1 MIKLL
6 VTDELSKE
14 GLEMLKSGGQ
24 VQVDIRP
31 GIAHDELIKIIG
43 DYDAII
49 IRSGTKV
56 DAAVIEAGKNLKVVG
71 RAGVGVDNVDVK
83 AATRK
88 GILVM
93 NTPAANI
100 ISAAEHTM
108 ALMMSLARN
117 IVWADAS
124 LKKGEWK
131 RSKFTGF
138 ELNGKTL
145 GIVGIGRVGGEVA
158 KRAKSFQMK
167 LVGFDPYI
175 PPEVAVKLGV
185 RLMPLEQV
193 IEEADVITIHAA
205 LTPSTHH
212 LISKELI
219 AKMKP
224 TAIIL
229 NVARGE
235 LIDEEALYEALR
247 DKKIAG
253 AALDVFSKEPPTGSN
268 LLTLDNI
275 VVTPHLGAS
284 TKEAQEKVS
293 AEMAEHVKMFL
304 VDKRIS
310 NAVNAPVRGM
320 DPKVVPFISVAERLG
335 AFAVQLTD
343 APVAKLQ
350 VTVHG
355 DLASVDSKMLTVSA
369 LMGVL
374 SNLSGEQPNIIN
386 AEIIAKEKGVQVVES
401 KVEES
406 DRYVNMISISLQ
418 SNGIKR
424 EVRGPAFTGSEPRLL
439 GIDHDDLDMPLEG
452 DFLMSVHADV
462 PGIIGRIG
470 TTLGSRDINIARMG
484 LGRDKKGGRALML
497 VSVDNPVTEDTV
509 KELAAIKGFEEVRFI
524 KLSDIGNRDYLQ
536 I

>member
-1 MIKLL
+1 MIRLL

-14 GLEMLKSGGQ
+14 GLEMLREGGQ

-31 GIAHDELIKIIG
+31 GIPHDELLKIIG
-43 DYDAII
+43 DYDALI

-56 DAAVIEAGKNLKVVG
+56 NAEVIEAGRNLKVIG
-71 RAGVGVDNVDVK
+71 RAGVGVDNVDVR

-108 ALMMSLARN
+108 AMMMALARK

-124 LKKGEWK
+124 LKRGEWK

-158 KRAKSFQMK
+158 KRAKAFQMK
-167 LVGFDPYI
+167 LIGYDPYI
-175 PPEVAVKLGV
+175 PPEIAVKLGV

-212 LISKELI
+212 LINKDLI

-224 TAIIL
+224 NAIVL

-235 LIDEEALYEALR
+235 LIDEEALYEALKER
-247 DKKIAG
+247 RIAG

-293 AEMAEHVKMFL
+293 TEMAEHVKMFL

-320 DPKVVPFISVAERLG
+320 DPKVVPFITVAERLG

-343 APVAKLQ
+343 APVVKVK
-350 VTVHG
+350 VTIYG
-355 DLASVDSKMLTVSA
+355 DLASVDTKMLTVSA

-386 AEIIAKEKGVQVVES
+386 AEMIAKEKGIQVMES
-401 KVEES
+401 KIEDSE
-406 DRYVNMISISLQ
+406 RYVNMISISLQ
-418 SNGIKR
+418 SDGVNR
-424 EVRGPAFTGSEPRLL
+424 EVRGTAFPSSEPRLL
-439 GIDHDDLDMPLEG
+439 GIDDYDLDMPLEG

-470 TTLGSRDINIARMG
+470 TMLGNRNINIARMG
-484 LGRDKKGGRALML
+484 LGRDQKGGRALML
-497 VSVDNPVTEDTV
+497 VAVDNPVTEDTV
-509 KELAAIKGFEEVRFI
+509 KDLASIEGFEEVRSI
-524 KLSDIGNRDYLQ
+524 ELSDIGDRDYLQ